1 MSILRRLITPT
12 GTETRYSTGQII
24 AALSRQGHGSVSIGA
39 AGTVDTALTHPTVYR
54 SVNKIA
60 GIVANLPLD
69 VYRNRDELDPPPLIT
84 NPSPG
89 YMRPSA
95 WKRAAVSS
103 MLLQGGAYA
112 RVRDITDRGVPTA
125 LDLIDPTLVV
135 YDQQRGGWL
144 VDNNPVDEFPVGWLW
159 QVPFMTLPGSPQ
171 GVNPLE
177 YARRTTYA
185 GLAAS
190 EFGGNFFADGAHPSS
205 ILKSSN
211 TNLDPDAAK
220 ALKQRLTEVFSG
232 NSREPLILPGD
243 TEFHQIQIKPDDSQF
258 IELMGFTGGQVAGF
272 FGLMPEHVGLAVE
285 GGASVQYSNREN
297 RQADLLQDAVM
308 PILKPVEEALS
319 ELLPGSQR
327 VQWNVDAVL
336 RADTKTRYE
345 AHTLGLA
352 GGWLTLEEVRE
363 IEDRP
368 PLPDSA
374 PEPVPAQEPTQ

>member
-1 MSILRRLITPT
+1 MSILRRVLDRPPDA
-12 GTETRYSTGQII
+12 EARYSTSQIV
-24 AALSRQGHGSVSIGA
+24 AMLSRQSTGSVSVGA

-69 VYRNRDELDPPPLIT
+69 VYRDRTELAPPPLIA

-89 YMRPSA
+89 YMRPST
-95 WKRAAVSS
+95 WKRAVASS

-125 LDLIDPTLVV
+125 LDLIDPGRVTH
-135 YDQQRGGWL
+135 DPTRGGWL
-144 VDNNPVDEFPVGWLW
+144 VDHEPVDEFPTGWLW
-159 QVPFMTLPGSPQ
+159 HVPLMTLPGSPQ

-177 YARRTTYA
+177 YARRTLYP
-185 GLAAS
+185 GLAAA
-190 EFGGNFFADGAHPSS
+190 EFGGNFFRDGAHPSS

-211 TNLDPDAAK
+211 TNLDADAAK
-220 ALKQRLTEVFSG
+220 ALKQRLTEVFAG

-258 IELMGFTGGQVAGF
+258 IELMGFSGGQVAGF

-285 GGASVQYSNREN
+285 GGTSIQYSNREN

-308 PILKPVEEALS
+308 PVLKPVEEALT
-319 ELLPGSQR
+319 ELLPGTQR
-327 VQWNVDAVL
+327 AQWNVDAVL

-345 AHTLGLA
+345 AHTLGLD
-352 GGWLTLEEVRE
+352 GGWLTLDEIRE
-363 IEDRP
+363 MEDRP
-368 PLPDSA
+368 PLPADT
-374 PEPVPAQEPTQ
+374 PDEEQGP